1 MHQGP
6 LRVHTGPWRHGEHW
20 VHTEPVVYTAVGACG
35 APLRVLGYSH
45 EGVLRGGSLLVLH
58 GRVCLRLVLGG
69 RHGLSSPGKG
79 LRGRSA
85 NSGGSPDGGGVPG
98 AHTPRR
104 GCDDCQHVLRL
115 SRRRLGA
122 RTKHSQLAAE
132 AADWRPRGA
141 TTARVEP
148 VGGNNGGREERRGL
162 QLLWCSTGPAVDG
175 VVSVLAGVRRR
186 GAREH
191 CATSRPTSILTC
203 AGSCWPAL
211 WPASAPA

>member
-1 MHQGP
+1 M
-6 LRVHTGPWRHGEHW
+6 
-20 VHTEPVVYTAVGACG
+20 GACG
-35 APLRVLGYSH
+35 AARRVLGYSH

-58 GRVCLRLVLGG
+58 GRVGLRLVLGG
-69 RHGLSSPGKG
+69 RHGLSSPGDG
-79 LRGRSA
+79 LRGRGS

-98 AHTPRR
+98 AHTLRR
-104 GCDDCQHVLRL
+104 GRDYCQHVLRL

-141 TTARVEP
+141 ATARVEP
-148 VGGNNGGREERRGL
+148 VGSSCGGREKRRGL
-162 QLLWCSTGPAVDG
+162 QLCWCSTGPAVGG
-175 VVSVLAGVRRR
+175 VVSVLAGVRWR
-186 GAREH
+186 GAREYR
-191 CATSRPTSILTC
+191 ATSRPTSILTC